1 MLVIQRNGIMNL
13 EAGNEEER
21 LRSRGSC
28 EVSDPKKLDF
38 LSVAV
43 FMAATLFLCGQE
55 AEAVLNRTHPS

>member
-28 EVSDPKKLDF
+28 EVRPFS
-38 LSVAV
+38 
-43 FMAATLFLCGQE
+43 LFLFLVSARKEGEDEENQQ
-55 AEAVLNRTHPS
+55 